1 MYSNPKTRPLVYN
14 LYNYLLVK
22 DGGQFTSNSFIR
34 FMPPVIFKELL
45 DATRDAHQL
54 LKNDNLI
61 GLDEAY
67 VDVFGATSLEIFN
80 EFTTLYST
88 NKRNSFN
95 MKEIY
100 PKPSDKS
107 LKNIKKSEKLKGYSP
122 KVINPIDDKIRID
135 LFNGIR
141 ETELKIVTDE
151 RGREYVIETV
161 NTGKF
166 DDTENEKFSYNQDLL
181 EAMNFN
187 IKKREE
193 NGKNR
198 YYVELPYTIKI
209 NIGDFT
215 TGKNYVYYRLSNV
228 SKKKD
233 SKSSP
238 GIGNFILE
246 VGDNTALASTAVYEK
261 FEPTGSKN
269 QWKVGGLTGE
279 MPTAVSLRNR
289 FGKQRK
295 SKYDDIRMED
305 FEPNFDTS
313 GLYEGHAEDLFREY
327 GISVKFVDSKI
338 TFFETKGGKQAVYE
352 TTARTPDELYKMLK
366 QQAGESI
373 ESQDIPDFFRDIP
386 NFGEESNP
394 FAGADFGDIQMPE
407 QSPEDAE
414 RTANILREKMKQK
427 KVDNEINDLK
437 KDNDNCPI

>member
-1 MYSNPKTRPLVYN
+1 MIESVARGVTMSAAHSLDLLIQLRSNFSRCQIAAHIGRSATTVARWEKGKSPCPAVLEPVFRNLLQSPLGNV
-14 LYNYLLVK
+14 LQRDRAFRFVDLFAGI
-22 DGGQFTSNSFIR
+22 GGIRMGFEAHGGKCVFTSEWN
-34 FMPPVIFKELL
+34 
-45 DATRDAHQL
+45 
-54 LKNDNLI
+54 
-61 GLDEAY
+61 
-67 VDVFGATSLEIFN
+67 
-80 EFTTLYST
+80 
-88 NKRNSFN
+88 
-95 MKEIY
+95 
-100 PKPSDKS
+100 
-107 LKNIKKSEKLKGYSP
+107 
-122 KVINPIDDKIRID
+122 
-135 LFNGIR
+135 
-141 ETELKIVTDE
+141 
-151 RGREYVIETV
+151 
-161 NTGKF
+161 
-166 DDTENEKFSYNQDLL
+166 KFSKSQAGRN
-181 EAMNFN
+181 
-187 IKKREE
+187 
-193 NGKNR
+193 
-198 YYVELPYTIKI
+198 ELY
-209 NIGDFT
+209 
-215 TGKNYVYYRLSNV
+215 V

-246 VGDNTALASTAVYEK
+246 VGDNTALASPAVYEK

-366 QQAGESI
+366 QQAGEPI